1 MGSVGR
7 VCVHIGP
14 PKTGTTFIQGVLRRN
29 RVRLAAGG
37 WLFPRARHQHGA
49 VHRLLSRTGA
59 DPGADQRADQ
69 GADPSTDGWD
79 RLTREVHDSDAHTAI
94 LSVEGLARASPA
106 EVGALVDA
114 FAPRAVEVV
123 YSARHLADLVPAYWQ
138 SLLRNGSAPPWA
150 ELLRSV
156 RDPGGAE
163 SYGGRFWSM
172 HDPRRALRSWLLHV
186 PAELIHVL
194 TVPPSGSP
202 PGQLWGRFGA
212 AIGLDPEGYDLD
224 VPRSNVSLGGVE
236 AEALRRVTRRVTG
249 ALGAS
254 AYTELVKHFVAR
266 EVLERREQSFRMVL
280 PEAEHA
286 WLRPRA
292 VAVVDYL
299 RDGGFP
305 VTGDLG
311 DLGRAAEPAARKPDD
326 VGDGELLA
334 LLDEVLAQTVLE
346 MARRGKGRPGQGR
359 ALL

>member
-14 PKTGTTFIQGVLRRN
+14 PKTGTTFIQGVLRQN
-29 RVRLAAGG
+29 TVRLVAGG
-37 WLFPRARHQHGA
+37 WLVPRARRQHGA
-49 VHRLLSRTGA
+49 VHRLLSRAGA
-59 DPGADQRADQ
+59 QPAADQ
-69 GADPSTDGWD
+69 GADASTDGWD
-79 RLTREVHDSDAHTAI
+79 RLVREMHDSDAHTAI
-94 LSVEGLARASPA
+94 LSVEGLALASPA

-114 FAPRAVEVV
+114 FGPRTVEVV
-123 YSARHLADLVPAYWQ
+123 YNARHLADLVPAYWQ
-138 SLLRNGSAPPWA
+138 SLLRNGSAPSWA

-172 HDPRRALRSWLLHV
+172 HDPRRSLRSWLLHV
-186 PAELIHVL
+186 PAQRIHVL

-202 PGQLWGRFGA
+202 PQLLWSRFGA
-212 AIGLDPEGYDLD
+212 AIGLDPENYDLD

-249 ALGAS
+249 ALGSS

-299 RDGGFP
+299 RAGGFP

-311 DLGRAAEPAARKPDD
+311 DLGKAAEPAARAPDD